1 MEAKEMND
9 IFNDGA
15 ILFLDGGMGT
25 QLQARGLKPGEVPEL
40 WNLERPDDVRA
51 IHGAYLAA
59 GADVVYSNTFG
70 ANAAKYHGTA
80 PLADVVEAG
89 VRLAREATKASGHGR
104 VALDIGPTGRLLK
117 PSGDFEF
124 DAAYDAFAA
133 EVVAGARAGADL
145 VVIETMEDAY
155 ELKAAVLAAKENSS
169 LPILATVA
177 LGEDGT
183 LLTGASVE
191 VVAALLE
198 GLRVDMLGF
207 NCGFG
212 PDRMLPYVRRL
223 AQLVTTPIAV
233 KPNAGMPR
241 LDGGRTV
248 FDVGP
253 EEFARGVVELINAGA
268 TIVGGCCGTT
278 PAHIA
283 ALHAAIGSLAQA
295 PGKFG
300 AGAPG
305 MFGGLAQ
312 APGKF
317 GGLAQAPGKFGA
329 GASREVLKERTVIT
343 SGSRAVEIPFDDTV
357 IIGERINPTG
367 KKRLRVALE
376 EGDTAYILR
385 EAVAQAEAG
394 AHILDVNVGVPGL
407 DEPATLDWAVQAVQ
421 GVCDLPLQIDTAS
434 PAALERAL
442 RHYNGKA
449 LINSVNGK
457 EESMEAVMPLMAKY
471 GGVAV
476 ALTLD
481 EKGIPPT
488 AEGRVAIARKILER
502 GRKYGLKPSD
512 FVIDVLCLAVSAE
525 PQSANV
531 ILEAMRRVRGELGC
545 RTCLGVSNISF
556 GLPARPQLNA
566 SFYTLALGAGLS
578 AGIVNPLSIEM
589 MSAYRAFRALTGRD
603 AQCAQWVENAAALAQ
618 AVSVAA
624 SAASAQGGAPA
635 KGASAP
641 GDGQTGSP
649 VAVAIRRGLKDDAAA
664 AAKAALAAGEDPMS
678 IINGGIVA
686 ALEEVGKGFEAKT
699 LFLPQLLMAAEA
711 AGAAFEAIR
720 ASGMAGT
727 SGRGDSKPI
736 VMATVK
742 GDIHDIGKNI
752 CRALLEN
759 YGFRVIDLGR
769 DVPPEKI
776 LETARREKAPLVGLS
791 ALMTTTVGAMEETI
805 KLIHAELPECK
816 VAVGGAVLTQDYAD
830 KIGADF
836 YTKDAMELVRLVEQF
851 MAGLK

>member
-1 MEAKEMND
+1 MEGKEMND

-70 ANAAKYHGTA
+70 ANAAKYHGAA

-89 VRLAREATKASGHGR
+89 VRLAREATKAAGHGR

-145 VVIETMEDAY
+145 VVIETMGDAY

-268 TIVGGCCGTT
+268 SIVGGCCGTT

-283 ALHAAIGSLAQA
+283 ALHAAIA

-300 AGAPG
+300 AGAPRKCCQSENVANSQEPIDNWR
-305 MFGGLAQ
+305 LATGNTGNWQ
-312 APGKF
+312 H
-317 GGLAQAPGKFGA
+317 
-329 GASREVLKERTVIT
+329 SRTIIT

-457 EESMEAVMPLMAKY
+457 EESMAAVMPLMAKY

-603 AQCAQWVENAAALAQ
+603 PQCAQWVENAAALAQ
-618 AVSVAA
+618 AASVAA
-624 SAASAQGGAPA
+624 SAANAQGGAPA
-635 KGASAP
+635 KGAAAP
-641 GDGQTGSP
+641 GDGQPGSP

-664 AAKAALAAGEDPMS
+664 AAKAALVAGEDPMS

-805 KLIHAELPECK
+805 RLIHAELPECK